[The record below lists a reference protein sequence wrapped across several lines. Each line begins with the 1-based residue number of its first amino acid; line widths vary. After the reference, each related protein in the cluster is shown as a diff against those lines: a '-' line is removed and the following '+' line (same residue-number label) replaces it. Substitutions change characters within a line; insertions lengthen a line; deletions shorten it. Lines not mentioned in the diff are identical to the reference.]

1 MDIWGIFSHLA
12 LVEYRTKWIRIMR
25 GPGVIFKVTS
35 ADNSWKYHQ
44 IVLTED
50 RFCIFDLE

>member
-1 MDIWGIFSHLA
+1 MYIWGIFPHLA
-12 LVEYRTKWIRIMR
+12 LVEYRTKGIRIMQ
-25 GPGVIFKVTS
+25 GPGVIFKLTS

-50 RFCIFDLE
+50 RFWIFDLE